1 MDNTI
6 VIPVNS
12 ASEAMAYVDEC
23 RSMGLFSGKDYYW
36 RFNPKSMDY
45 GNPWQDDSFEYIN
58 NEVVDEPSVS
68 FTFYDENLTSFFRLK
83 WG

>member
-1 MDNTI
+1 
-6 VIPVNS
+6 
-12 ASEAMAYVDEC
+12 
-23 RSMGLFSGKDYYW
+23 
-36 RFNPKSMDY
+36 MDY

-58 NEVVDEPSVS
+58 NEIVDEPSVS